1 MLGTKDGE
9 WVSMGVL
16 SDGSYGAPEGIMFS
30 FPCTCK
36 DGKWEIVQGLAM
48 DERSKEKLRVSGEE
62 LVGESALA
70 RECLGEAGGD

>member
-1 MLGTKDGE
+1 MLGTKAGE

-36 DGKWEIVQGLAM
+36 DGKWEIVQGLTL
-48 DERSKEKLRVSGEE
+48 DDRSKEKLKVTGDE
-62 LVGESALA
+62 LVEEKALA
-70 RECLGEAGGD
+70 MECLGESA